1 MMVVMMSCMRMLV
14 AVMLLRDVTMYV
26 VVCIGLVR
34 MVRSLHIV
42 RVGRFSVMS
51 IRSMERVLFLGII
64 VTGTVLMYA
73 EVVNM
78 LLRGLRMAAMPHE
91 DVEQETTEEAQHRL
105 RRQNPQ
111 HGRRMYALRDK
122 NRQHLIRGRQEDRD
136 QGADRNHAA
145 RKQAG
150 GRRREATLRQDTHD
164 RTDQRP
170 EVTGLLQHP
179 RRMLLGLMLEV
190 LHPHI
195 GDKQERNQ
203 LRCIQYR
210 IQKCV

>member
-122 NRQHLIRGRQEDRD
+122 NRQHLIRGRQEDRN
-136 QGADRNHAA
+136 QGTDRNHAA

-150 GRRREATLRQDTHD
+150 SRRREATLRQDTHD